1 MYYSKNPYKYLAFA
15 WFPLQVFLPG
25 AFVLGAMA
33 SNSKTSTAA
42 AAAVLAATMTSQE
55 SMDQIAAKSLNNFFE
70 KAAERHGGEDVVTLQ
85 NIKEVISEKIN
96 VDKDP
101 EKVLLQAKYDSYKDP
116 PFDFVEAQMLEN
128 KIKEAY
134 IAEQNLRDRTREIEL
149 FKRDCNGT
157 LAQDVPGGLFR
168 GTGFENIFAME
179 PTREDLA
186 EFRAQ
191 LDTWTRAVPESDP
204 VTGAPLTAIQ
214 MEDTIRHRV
223 RQSNDLLGRLQQWSL
238 TFRDLRN
245 QTRAVDPALVPT
257 LFSRSRDS
265 FLDPSQFPRSDRV
278 KEDRQNKVFTNGKI
292 AYYDH
297 PTEGKIVLKY
307 NNDVHWKKLV
317 EQCTIRD
324 DSMDILNVVESI
336 KKLLEMAEKRGFT
349 KDDHLKEFMYQF
361 LKAHFKDSASL
372 VEHEN
377 DPDEIWKIL
386 LSKHRPDQNYKKA
399 RYAISIMYRSAKVP
413 IDEFAEIYI
422 NRNKKVCYHQLTAV
436 ERSNKECL
444 NMAYKQ
450 ADKMAMF
457 GLLDFTLPEIKEV
470 IQPQLA
476 KDFLKQKEPTLESF
490 VKQLYDMEQTLLPKK
505 LKEKPDLKF
514 YAPKSVKNAIS
525 DSTKGYNVDIFA
537 MANLET
543 DFANKATVRSLSS
556 KASKTSSGS
565 RPSSKGK
572 LTKSKAKAKLKA
584 KKAKA
589 YKRKKEKS
597 RKSGRQG
604 RSKTPSSKGS
614 SSIRFSS
621 AYSMSVGSS
630 SARSSSIGPLS
641 SMMSTNSGLSSGSQR
656 SNGSKGSGQ
665 SDGKDPYKDPE
676 WIKYMDE
683 RKIRCLKC
691 FNIGE
696 RIQKIPPNHG
706 KDDDCFKYRGPVAR
720 KNCPKCKKG
729 LHYIPSGPHKQ
740 ECQFDIIVKK
750 MREKVALKE
759 KAAKESKDSEKGRLR
774 RDKDGQLT
782 ADRPKRSQSGS
793 RVSVS
798 KEKWAKIKNRMK
810 KQKSSRK

>member
-1 MYYSKNPYKYLAFA
+1 M
-15 WFPLQVFLPG
+15 PG
-25 AFVLGAMA
+25 PFVLGAMA

-42 AAAVLAATMTSQE
+42 AAAALAATMTSQE
-55 SMDQIAAKSLNNFFE
+55 TMDQIAAKSLNNFFE

-101 EKVLLQAKYDSYKDP
+101 EKVLLQTKYDSFKDP

-179 PTREDLA
+179 PTREDLD

-191 LDTWTRAVPESDP
+191 LVSWTRAVPESDP

-214 MEDTIRHRV
+214 MEDTIRRRV

-238 TFRDLRN
+238 TFRDLTN
-245 QTRAVDPALVPT
+245 LTRAVDPSLVPT

-265 FLDPSQFPRSDRV
+265 FLDPAQFPRSDRV
-278 KEDRQNKVFTNGKI
+278 KEDRQNKVFVSGKI

-324 DSMDILNVVESI
+324 DSMNILNVVESI

-361 LKAHFKDSASL
+361 LKTHFKDSASL

-470 IQPQLA
+470 LQPQLA

-490 VKQLYDMEQTLLPKK
+490 VKQLYDMEQSLLPKK
-505 LKEKPDLKF
+505 LKEKPELKF

-525 DSTKGYNVDIFA
+525 DSTKGYNVDIYA

-543 DFANKATVRSLSS
+543 DFVNKATVRSLSS
-556 KASKTSSGS
+556 KTSKTSSGS
-565 RPSSKGK
+565 KPSSKGR
-572 LTKSKAKAKLKA
+572 LAKSKAKAKHKA
-584 KKAKA
+584 KKAKV

-597 RKSGRQG
+597 GRQSGRQS
-604 RSKTPSSKGS
+604 RSKTPRSSSRGS
-614 SSIRFSS
+614 SSTRFSS

-630 SARSSSIGPLS
+630 NARSSSVGPLS
-641 SMMSTNSGLSSGSQR
+641 SVMSSNSGMSTGSHK
-656 SNGSKGSGQ
+656 SNDSKGSAQ

-676 WIKYMDE
+676 WIKYMED
-683 RKIRCLKC
+683 RQIRCLKC

-706 KDDDCFKYRGPVAR
+706 KDDDCFKYRGPIAR

-740 ECQFDIIVKK
+740 ECQYDIIVKK
-750 MREKVALKE
+750 MRDKVAMKD
-759 KAAKESKDSEKGRLR
+759 KAAKTSKDSGRLR

-782 ADRPKRSQSGS
+782 TERPKRSQSGS
-793 RVSVS
+793 RVTVTR
-798 KEKWAKIKNRMK
+798 EKWAKIKGKMNKNRSK
-810 KQKSSRK
+810 DKRK